1 MEEETYWLVTV
12 PVHDHEPYNTKS
24 HGKFERKFCSL
35 DDAEVFFDKAWEAWN
50 KSDMG
55 ATRDYDFVEE
65 NSGISG
71 FVNGKPKLFECRR
84 VK

>member
-1 MEEETYWLVTV
+1 MDEIYWLVTV

-24 HGKFERKFCSL
+24 NGKFDKKF
-35 DDAEVFFDKAWEAWN
+35 DDLREAEAFFDEAWTAFR
-50 KSDMG
+50 KSDIG

-65 NSGISG
+65 HSGISG

-84 VK
+84 IL